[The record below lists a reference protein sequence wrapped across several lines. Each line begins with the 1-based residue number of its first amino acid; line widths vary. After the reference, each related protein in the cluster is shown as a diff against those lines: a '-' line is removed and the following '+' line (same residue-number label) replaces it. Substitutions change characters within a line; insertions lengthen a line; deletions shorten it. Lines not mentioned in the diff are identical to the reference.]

1 MNGMG
6 TMERIAA
13 LAVVT
18 ALCAVVVR
26 KQAPGIAMVLVLLG
40 VAMILRGSLSAISGI
55 RTVMEELR
63 AAAGL
68 SPAVVAP
75 VIKTVGVALLTSFAA
90 ELCRDAQEG
99 GLASFVET
107 AGAAVALF
115 LALPLLET
123 VLAMITGLLL

>member
-1 MNGMG
+1 MEDMG
-6 TMERIAA
+6 RIAA

-18 ALCAVVVR
+18 ALCAVVIR
-26 KQAPGIAMVLVLLG
+26 KQAPGIAMTLVLLG
-40 VAMILRGSLSAISGI
+40 VAMILRGSLSAISGV
-55 RTVMEELR
+55 RAVLEELR
-63 AAAGL
+63 EAAGL

-75 VIKTVGVALLTSFAA
+75 VIKTVGVAILTRFAS
-90 ELCRDAQEG
+90 EICKDAQEG

-123 VLAMITGLLL
+123 VLAMITGLL

>member
-1 MNGMG
+1 MSAMEDMG
-6 TMERIAA
+6 RIAA

-26 KQAPGIAMVLVLLG
+26 KQAPGIAMAMVLLG
-40 VAMILRGSLSAISGI
+40 VAMILRGSLSAISAV
-55 RTVMEELR
+55 RTMLEELR
-63 AAAGL
+63 EAAGL

-75 VIKTVGVALLTSFAA
+75 VIKTVGVAILTRFAA
-90 ELCRDAQEG
+90 EICRDAQEG

-123 VLAMITGLLL
+123 VLAMITGLL

>member
-1 MNGMG
+1 MEDMG
-6 TMERIAA
+6 RIAA

-26 KQAPGIAMVLVLLG
+26 KQAPGIAMAMVLLG
-40 VAMILRGSLSAISGI
+40 VAMILRGSLSAISAV
-55 RTVMEELR
+55 RTMLEELR
-63 AAAGL
+63 EAAGL

-75 VIKTVGVALLTSFAA
+75 VIKTVGVAILTRFAA
-90 ELCRDAQEG
+90 EICRDAQEG

-123 VLAMITGLLL
+123 VRAMITGLL

>member
-1 MNGMG
+1 MSAMEDMG
-6 TMERIAA
+6 RIAA

-26 KQAPGIAMVLVLLG
+26 KQAPGIAMAMVLLG
-40 VAMILRGSLSAISGI
+40 VAMILRGSFSAISAV
-55 RTVMEELR
+55 RTMLEELR
-63 AAAGL
+63 EAAGL

-75 VIKTVGVALLTSFAA
+75 VIKTVGVAILTRFAA
-90 ELCRDAQEG
+90 EICRDAQEG

-123 VLAMITGLLL
+123 VLAMITGLL

>member
-1 MNGMG
+1 MEDMG
-6 TMERIAA
+6 RIAA

-26 KQAPGIAMVLVLLG
+26 KQAPGIAMAMVLLG
-40 VAMILRGSLSAISGI
+40 VAMILRGSFSAISAV
-55 RTVMEELR
+55 RTMLEELR
-63 AAAGL
+63 EAAGL

-75 VIKTVGVALLTSFAA
+75 VIKTVGVAILTRFAA
-90 ELCRDAQEG
+90 EICRDAQEG

-123 VLAMITGLLL
+123 VLAMITGLL

>member
-1 MNGMG
+1 MEDMG
-6 TMERIAA
+6 RIAA

-26 KQAPGIAMVLVLLG
+26 KQAPGIAMAMVLLG
-40 VAMILRGSLSAISGI
+40 VAMILRGSLSAISAV
-55 RTVMEELR
+55 RTMLEELR
-63 AAAGL
+63 EAAGL

-75 VIKTVGVALLTSFAA
+75 VIKTVGVAILTRFAA
-90 ELCRDAQEG
+90 EICRDAQEG

-123 VLAMITGLLL
+123 VLAMITGLL

>member
-1 MNGMG
+1 MEDMG
-6 TMERIAA
+6 RIAA

-26 KQAPGIAMVLVLLG
+26 KQAPGIAMAMVLLG
-40 VAMILRGSLSAISGI
+40 VSMILRGSLSAISAV
-55 RTVMEELR
+55 RTMLEELR
-63 AAAGL
+63 EAAGL

-75 VIKTVGVALLTSFAA
+75 VIKTVGVAILTRFAA
-90 ELCRDAQEG
+90 EICRDAQEG
-99 GLASFVET
+99 GLASLVET

-123 VLAMITGLLL
+123 VLAMITGLL